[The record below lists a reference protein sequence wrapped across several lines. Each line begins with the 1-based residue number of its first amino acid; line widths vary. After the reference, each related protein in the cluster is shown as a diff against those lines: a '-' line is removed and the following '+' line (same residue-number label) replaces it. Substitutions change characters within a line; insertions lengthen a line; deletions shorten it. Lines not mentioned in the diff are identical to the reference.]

1 MKFSLKGKIAILAI
15 LSAVLPMLIV
25 QILSLNLK
33 SSITMSTEVE
43 LDKLTDLNVR
53 QITKDVYGIMETANE
68 ILKSKLQVSL
78 NLLEDKIKKNGNLN
92 LSSELVQW
100 NAINQFS
107 KTKEQEIIKIPKMLI
122 GNNWFGQNNDFKV
135 NMAIVDDNT
144 ALSGSTTTIF
154 QKINSKGDML
164 RIATSVPNSEN
175 KRAIGTYIPAI
186 EPDGTRNAVISTVME
201 GKTYWGSA
209 YVVNDWYLTAYKPYY
224 NSKGEIIGM
233 IYVGEKL
240 GSIESLRKAVKS
252 IKVGK
257 TGYVFV
263 LGAKEPYKGRYIIS
277 KDGERDGENLW
288 EATDATGRKFVQDIY
303 NKAIKLNNDE
313 IYIEYYDWQNHNET
327 ESRQKLAAITYFKE
341 WGWILGTSIYED
353 EFHET
358 QKQLES
364 EIVSLMN
371 NLIYA
376 GVIVIFIVIF
386 ASFWYSDRIAKPLN
400 VINRVA
406 KLISEGDLLNAE
418 LIISKFSSQYLKNY
432 RNNTKDESK
441 QLFLSFVTMADNLKS
456 LISQVQKSGIQVTTS
471 ATQIS
476 ASARE
481 LEATVAEQ
489 AASTKE
495 VTATSKEIA
504 DSAHNFSLAISIV
517 QTKVS
522 NTSKIVEVG
531 RESLLEMDKAIRDLV
546 KATLSITAK
555 LSVISD
561 KANKISTVITTINKI
576 SDQTNL
582 LSLNA
587 AIEAEKAGEF
597 GKGFS
602 VVAREISRLA
612 EQTAI
617 STKDIEYMVREM
629 QGSVSSGV
637 MEMDKF
643 SREVKTGT
651 DEIQKMGDK
660 LTEIIDQVNNLIPDF
675 DNINTGISSQSEGA
689 DQISE
694 AMVQLSAT
702 AQQSKE
708 SLTEFKYVIMQ
719 LNEAVQGLQSEVT
732 KFKVG

>member
-1 MKFSLKGKIAILAI
+1 
-15 LSAVLPMLIV
+15 MLIV

-33 SSITMSTEVE
+33 KSIASRAEIE
-43 LDKLTDLNVR
+43 LDKLTDLNIR
-53 QITKDVYGIMETANE
+53 QITNDVYGILETAND
-68 ILKSKLQVSL
+68 IIKSKLEVSL
-78 NLLEDKIKKNGNLN
+78 NILEERIKDEGRLN
-92 LSSELVQW
+92 LSNEQIQW

-107 KTKEQEIIKIPKMLI
+107 KTKEQEKISLPKMLI
-122 GNNWFGQNNDFKV
+122 GNKWFGQIPDFNVK
-135 NMAIVDDNT
+135 MLIVDANSEIT
-144 ALSGSTTTIF
+144 SSTTTIF
-154 QKINSKGDML
+154 QRINAKGDML
-164 RIATSVPNSEN
+164 RIATSVPNSEG
-175 KRAIGTYIPAI
+175 KRAIGTFIPAI
-186 EPDGTRNAVISTVME
+186 EPDGTKNHVIATVLE
-201 GKTYWGSA
+201 GNTFWGSA
-209 YVVNDWYLTAYKPYY
+209 FVVNDWYMTAYKPYY
-224 NSKGEIIGM
+224 NAKGDIIGM

-240 GSIESLRKAVKS
+240 IATEALKRTMKN

-257 TGYVFV
+257 SGYVFAF
-263 LGAKEPYKGRYIIS
+263 GSKEPYKGRYIIS
-277 KDGERDGENLW
+277 KNGERDGEDIW
-288 EATDATGRKFVQDIY
+288 ESTDATGRKFVQDIY
-303 NKAIKLNNDE
+303 NKSLKLNGSD
-313 IYIEYYDWQNHNET
+313 IYIETYDWQNHNET
-327 ESRQKLAAITYFKE
+327 KSRQKLASISYFKP
-341 WGWILGTSIYED
+341 WGWIIGTTIYED

-358 QKQLES
+358 QKQLEN

-376 GVIVIFIVIF
+376 GLIVIVVVVFV
-386 ASFWYSDRIAKPLN
+386 SFWYSDRIAKPLI
-400 VINRVA
+400 VINKVA
-406 KLISEGDLLNAE
+406 KLISEGDLYNAE
-418 LIISKFSSQYLKNY
+418 SIISKFSNQYLKNY
-432 RNNTKDESK
+432 KSNTKDESK
-441 QLFLSFVTMADNLKS
+441 QLFLSFVNMSENLKR

-476 ASARE
+476 ASARQ

-489 AASTKE
+489 ASSTKE

-504 DSAHNFSLAISIV
+504 NSAHNFSLAITSV
-517 QTKVS
+517 QSKVT
-522 NTSKIVEVG
+522 NTSYKVEIG
-531 RESLLEMDKAIRDLV
+531 RENLIEMDKVIRDLV
-546 KATLSITAK
+546 KSTASITTK
-555 LSVISD
+555 LSVIND

-629 QGSVSSGV
+629 QSSVSSGV

-643 SREVKTGT
+643 SREVKSST
-651 DEIQKMGDK
+651 DEIQNLGDK
-660 LTEIIDQVNNLIPDF
+660 LTEIIDQVNNLIPEF
-675 DNINTGISSQSEGA
+675 DSINSGIANQSAGA

-708 SLTEFKYVIMQ
+708 SLAEFKFVIMQ